1 MRTTE
6 MRAGRPCD
14 LPVEVRERGGH
25 LAVARVGDAL
35 AVVFDGAD
43 APVARGHQGV
53 PPGGELGEVGHAHAP
68 AFMNQPRWSMKP
80 APKSRITRISTPS
93 TSQPERLS
101 TCGPSAPER

>member
-1 MRTTE
+1 ADDRDAP
-6 MRAGRPCD
+6 RGPCD
-14 LPVEVRERGGH
+14 LAVEVRERGGH
-25 LAVARVGDAL
+25 LTVTRVGDAL

-43 APVARGHQGV
+43 ALIACGHQGV
-53 PPGGELGEVGHAHAP
+53 PPRSVLGEVGHRHVP